1 MTTYMNEMASDKL
14 SFLKMV
20 SDIKTDG
27 ENHVGQSKEILS
39 EEEYWAVVVIKDGSL
54 PLLLTYCESHSF
66 VNVYLFANSH
76 CLVYELRTLE
86 TQKLEII
93 LSN

>member
-1 MTTYMNEMASDKL
+1 MTAVEGLLTMYMNGMASDKL

-39 EEEYWAVVVIKDGSL
+39 KEKKSIGLWL
-54 PLLLTYCESHSF
+54 
-66 VNVYLFANSH
+66 
-76 CLVYELRTLE
+76 
-86 TQKLEII
+86 
-93 LSN
+93 